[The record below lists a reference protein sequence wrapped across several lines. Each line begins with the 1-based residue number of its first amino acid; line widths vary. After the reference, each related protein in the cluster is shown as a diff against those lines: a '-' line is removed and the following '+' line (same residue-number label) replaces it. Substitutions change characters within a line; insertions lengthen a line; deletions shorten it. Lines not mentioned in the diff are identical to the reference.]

1 MNFFLIL
8 RYMKNHYLHGL
19 NGTPNY
25 SHLGHPI
32 NAYHLIRH
40 VASGW
45 DKVSRQKLEIN
56 HWIRKNV
63 GRMIWSNSF
72 GHIGKRIYNYSQ
84 L

>member
-1 MNFFLIL
+1 MIMII
-8 RYMKNHYLHGL
+8 RYVRSHHLHGL
-19 NGTPNY
+19 NRTPHY
-25 SHLGHPI
+25 THLGHPI

-72 GHIGKRIYNYSQ
+72 GDIGKRIHNYSQ